1 MADQS
6 KFFRQLASSDMVCK
20 AAQRHERLQ
29 PIPDD
34 DRIQSLLERL
44 SEAEKRSSTS
54 SAQDQNAQ

>member
-1 MADQS
+1 MADQ
-6 KFFRQLASSDMVCK
+6 RLASSDMVRK

>member
-6 KFFRQLASSDMVCK
+6 KFFMQLASGDMVRK

>member
-6 KFFRQLASSDMVCK
+6 KFFRQLASSDMVRK